1 MDTNPNCERWM
12 WIELIGFDNEQPD
25 YNVAAF
31 LDNAGFIP
39 EGLCF
44 LIASPDFVHTHAG
57 LDREIAFPPDYCS
70 YAGKPYNVERRRQVW
85 TNLQLKGLVDEL
97 HQRGIKVFPSV
108 FPTFVRSIDG
118 EPYRS
123 PWTASHPE
131 LWAAGRDGTGTS
143 DLNPLKRFLDG
154 TYYEDVFVNCLST
167 VVADYGF
174 DGFHSADGY
183 SSSRNPIWMVDY
195 SDDMVQQFVEM
206 MGVELPFP
214 IVGGASDPEQA
225 TARAD
230 YIWQNL
236 RHQWC
241 EFYARR
247 CERFHGKVC
256 DAIHALGREVVLNN
270 AWTRDPFEA
279 YYRYGIDYRR
289 VARAGADR
297 FILETVGAGVS
308 IGAESGFPADPRFDF
323 NFMLAFT
330 KACLPDTPLLCL
342 NGTGDTTENWD
353 ILNHAPAVSER
364 EIYTL
369 GHTFV
374 RKPEG
379 YVHASAGPFVCLADG
394 INGPQW
400 QWLRENWET
409 AYERVPSR
417 VLGATVVWSEAALDA
432 EFDDYEQHRTLTRQK
447 IAGALQRRGAP
458 LMAVI
463 NSRDLAVAEGCLLVP
478 RPELLAPAELER
490 LLAYREGPV
499 MMIGRQGASLPEA
512 DLTFAEGTE
521 EEQLCCRIYNLAG
534 RQLEIPELVPE
545 PALPLAD
552 VRPEPPN
559 YLHELYFRQ
568 VSDEFLQ
575 ACSNVLI
582 GLTDTPRVVSDSPDL
597 RVLAFEVGDKQLR
610 VLVGNE
616 AHIYVLGRV
625 DLLRSARK
633 VEIASHFPGRP
644 IEPVENFI
652 DIRVPPRGMIV
663 LDVEL
668 V

>member
-1 MDTNPNCERWM
+1 MDTTPNCERWM
-12 WIELIGFDNEQPD
+12 WIELIGFDNEQAD

-31 LDNAGFIP
+31 RDNAGFIP
-39 EGLCF
+39 EGLCL
-44 LIASPDFVHTHAG
+44 LISTPDFVHTHEG
-57 LDREIAFPPDYCS
+57 LEREIAFPPDYCS
-70 YAGKPYNVERRRQVW
+70 YAGKPYNAERQRQVW

-97 HQRGIKVFPSV
+97 HRHGIKVFPSL
-108 FPTFVRSIDG
+108 FNPFASHLDG
-118 EPYRS
+118 KLYHS
-123 PWTASHPE
+123 PWSNSHPE
-131 LWAAGRDGTGTS
+131 LWEVLRDGTGSTCI
-143 DLNPLKRFLDG
+143 NPLKRFLDG
-154 TYYEDVFVNCLST
+154 TPYEDVLAERLSA
-167 VVADYGF
+167 VIADYGF
-174 DGFHSADGY
+174 DGCHVADGY
-183 SSSRNPIWMVDY
+183 SSSRSPIWMVDY

-206 MGVELPFP
+206 MEVQLPFP
-214 IVGGASDPEQA
+214 IIGGGADPAQSE
-225 TARAD
+225 ARAE

-247 CERFHGKVC
+247 FEQLLIRICRAVHESG
-256 DAIHALGREVVLNN
+256 GEVIVNN

-289 VARAGADR
+289 LVRAGVDR

-379 YVHASAGPFVCLADG
+379 YVHASAGPLVCLADG

-417 VLGATVVWSEAALDA
+417 VLGATVVWSEVALDA

-463 NSRDLAVAEGCLLVP
+463 NGRDLAAAEGCLLVP
-478 RPELLAPAELER
+478 RPELLAPAELEQ
-490 LLAYREGPV
+490 LLAYQKGPV
-499 MMIGRQGASLPEA
+499 VMVGRQGASLPEA
-512 DLTFAEGTE
+512 DLTFAEGTD
-521 EEQLCCRIYNLAG
+521 EEQLCCRIYNLTE
-534 RQLEIPELVPE
+534 RQLEAPQVVPE
-545 PALPLAD
+545 PCRSPGG
-552 VRPEPPN
+552 
-559 YLHELYFRQ
+559 RQ
-568 VSDEFLQ
+568 
-575 ACSNVLI
+575 
-582 GLTDTPRVVSDSPDL
+582 
-597 RVLAFEVGDKQLR
+597 
-610 VLVGNE
+610 
-616 AHIYVLGRV
+616 
-625 DLLRSARK
+625 AR
-633 VEIASHFPGRP
+633 AT
-644 IEPVENFI
+644 
-652 DIRVPPRGMIV
+652 
-663 LDVEL
+663 
-668 V
+668 